1 MNGHEQYADLLAL
14 YALGALESLSDRADV
29 ESHLRSCVECQ
40 EELEKLRGDAALLA
54 LSVVGPAPPKAARQ
68 RLLAAIANEPKNRP
82 VRERMVLG
90 VLHRR
95 WLTFAPIAAMLL
107 VAVFSLL
114 LWRNNAR
121 LLRNLERT
129 QAQLEQANQQLRD
142 AQQLVALLK
151 SPDTMH
157 VTLVSAAEPRP
168 QPQAHTSYGAKMG
181 RLLLRASNME
191 PLPPNKVYELWL
203 LPVGGAAPIPAGTFK
218 PDAKGKAVMDHSMET
233 AGIEAKGFAITIEPE
248 GGSQT
253 PTMPIKMIGEG
264 I

>member
-1 MNGHEQYADLLAL
+1 MSGHEQYADLLAL
-14 YALGALESLSDRADV
+14 YALGALESAPDRADL

-40 EELEKLRGDAALLA
+40 GELEKLRGDAALLA
-54 LSVVGPAPPKAARQ
+54 LSAVGPAPPKAARQ
-68 RLLAAIANEPKNRP
+68 RLLTAIANEPKKRP

-95 WLTFAPIAAMLL
+95 WLTFAPIAAALL

-114 LWRNNAR
+114 LWRSNAR
-121 LLRNLERT
+121 LLKNLERT

-151 SPDTMH
+151 SPDTVH
-157 VTLVSAAEPRP
+157 ITLVSATPP
-168 QPQAHTSYGAKMG
+168 QPQVKTMYGPKMG
-181 RLLLRASNME
+181 RLLLMANNLE
-191 PLPPNKVYELWL
+191 PLQANKVYELWL
-203 LPVGGAAPIPAGTFK
+203 LPASGAPPMPAGTFK
-218 PDAKGKAVMDHSMET
+218 PDVKGQAMMDHSMET
-233 AGIEAKGFAITIEPE
+233 AGVEAKGFAITIEPE

-264 I
+264 L